1 MSNCDVCLVF
11 SSFICFY
18 LFTKKSCFCPIEW
31 SFALLRFL
39 LSMQYFAPPSAL
51 LRLFQFSSRWK
62 ITMTS
67 QGDFKLSK
75 IEIIIRNND
84 EDEEEQGPKEVPM
97 FDQTMSILVMIKEQK
112 VIFNLSHFQFA
123 HFSIFNFV
131 WFSICPIFNL
141 FSFQFVQFPLLSD
154 FQFVQFSICPISIL
168 SNFQFVQYSIFL
180 IFNFDFSLVNRCW
193 I

>member
-1 MSNCDVCLVF
+1 MTSIMDWLDSNLNEK
-11 SSFICFY
+11 ICTVK
-18 LFTKKSCFCPIEW
+18 LWKGWKKSCFCPIEW

-112 VIFNLSHFQFA
+112 VIFNLY
-123 HFSIFNFV
+123 N
-131 WFSICPIFNL
+131 
-141 FSFQFVQFPLLSD
+141 
-154 FQFVQFSICPISIL
+154 L
-168 SNFQFVQYSIFL
+168 SNFHFCL
-180 IFNFDFSLVNRCW
+180 IFKLSNFRYVQFFHLSNF
-193 I
+193 